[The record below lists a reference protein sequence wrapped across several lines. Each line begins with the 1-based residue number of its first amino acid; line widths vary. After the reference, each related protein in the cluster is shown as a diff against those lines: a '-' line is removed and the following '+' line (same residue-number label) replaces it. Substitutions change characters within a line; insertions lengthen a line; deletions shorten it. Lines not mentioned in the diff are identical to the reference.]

1 MQICKRWIFALHVP
15 VITDKYMSQCSE
27 DHQDGEPPSNSP
39 QNSAMICRAYSRV
52 LEAHTHH
59 HLCVPSKA
67 TTLAVKL
74 AQKAVVGDSVM
85 RCTFFFYSKNSF
97 ASERTQCGHNY
108 SFVLMIQCSL
118 RRLSDSPI

>member
-1 MQICKRWIFALHVP
+1 MQICKKWIFALHVP

-27 DHQDGEPPSNSP
+27 DHQDGEPLSNSP
-39 QNSAMICRAYSRV
+39 QNSAMICRACSRV
-52 LEAHTHH
+52 LKAHT

-85 RCTFFFYSKNSF
+85 RCTFFFYSKNGLV
-97 ASERTQCGHNY
+97 SERTQCEH
-108 SFVLMIQCSL
+108 VIA
-118 RRLSDSPI
+118 LS